1 MGCSSQDECEILP
14 DYNPRQYSAQEQM
27 LGMSGRASDET
38 DEQAVVSIEPVNEVG
53 DDRLYST
60 IKFDGNARFFSYDR
74 NDGEACLSFTACKSH
89 CCDPNSRSE
98 TGRTCQAKKR
108 DWAGIPYCPSEC
120 VGKIFG
126 SRGTC

>member
-1 MGCSSQDECEILP
+1 MFVFH
-14 DYNPRQYSAQEQM
+14 RV
-27 LGMSGRASDET
+27 GRAS
-38 DEQAVVSIEPVNEVG
+38 IEPANEVG
-53 DDRLYST
+53 DNRLYST

-89 CCDPNSRSE
+89 CCDPNPRSE

-126 SRGTC
+126 SRNMLILYFLFVPE